1 MQQYFIKESVRG
13 FDTQR
18 PEDILLSRDSPTII
32 FDNEVNRETASHLI
46 ATLRALDTNKE
57 DEPVLLMIS
66 SPGGLVLDGLA
77 VYDEIKRMNREVIMY
92 ASGLVASIATIIYL
106 AGKKRLIT
114 PHSQLLIHNPSIYL
128 QGGQQSALCLDE
140 EAKRILQIRD
150 ILADILVENSKAS
163 RKQILNMMKT
173 DTYLSATEALE
184 YGFATEIV

>member
-18 PEDILLSRDSPTII
+18 PEDILLSRDRPAVF
-32 FDNEVNRETASHLI
+32 FDSEVNRESSTHLI
-46 ATLRALDTNKE
+46 ATLRALDTNNE

-66 SPGGLVLDGLA
+66 SPGGSVLDGLA
-77 VYDEIKRMNREVIMY
+77 VYDEIKRMNREVITY

-128 QGGQQSALCLDE
+128 QGQHSALCLDE